1 MGDYAMT
8 YYLFKYGYAAL
19 FYSLLSAC
27 GVMALLTPIV
37 VASLVIL
44 GVAA

>member
-1 MGDYAMT
+1 MT

-19 FYSLLSAC
+19 FYSLLTAS
-27 GVMALLTPIV
+27 GIMALLTPV
-37 VASLVIL
+37 VIASLVIL